1 MEEIGIIFLYTLST
15 ALLLMLAGWMI
26 SLIFHNVTV
35 VDSLW
40 GLGFPLIAWVTFFLS
55 GGYVVRKILITIL
68 VTIWGLRLSIY
79 LTWRNWGLGED
90 PRYKRMRE
98 RAGNQFWI
106 KSLYM
111 VFLLQAVLMWLI
123 SLSLQY
129 GQLASHPSVITLWDT
144 TGLLLWGLGF
154 FFQAVGDWQLAAFKA
169 NTENRG
175 QVMNKGLWAY
185 TRHPNYFGEAL
196 MWWGIFIIT
205 MAVPSG
211 WLTIVSPVMITYLLL
226 RVSGIPMTENVVRK
240 SRPGYEEY
248 IKNTSSFFPWFPR
261 KSKSDQTAAKTK
273 P

>member
-1 MEEIGIIFLYTLST
+1 MENISIIFLYTLSI
-15 ALLLMLAGWMI
+15 AVLFMGVGWI
-26 SLIFHNVTV
+26 VSLIINNVTV

-55 GGYVVRKILITIL
+55 NGYVVRKILITIL

-79 LTWRNWGLGED
+79 LTWRNWGMGED
-90 PRYKRMRE
+90 PRYKKMRE
-98 RAGNQFWI
+98 RAGNQFRV

-129 GQLASHPSVITLWDT
+129 GQMASHPAELTSWDMA
-144 TGLLLWGLGF
+144 GILFWGVGF
-154 FFQAVGDWQLAAFKA
+154 FFQAVGDWQLAEFKSR
-169 NTENRG
+169 TENRG
-175 QVMNKGLWAY
+175 RVMDRGLWGY

-205 MAVPSG
+205 TAVPYG
-211 WLTIVSPVMITYLLL
+211 WWTIVSPVMITYLLL
-226 RVSGIPMTENVVRK
+226 RVSGIPMTENVIKK

-248 IKNTSSFFPWFPR
+248 IKNTNSFIPW
-261 KSKSDQTAAKTK
+261 KT
-273 P
+273 